1 MMTPLLQ
8 KMKHPVALSISDKNV
23 HSFNPDILTLWLLC
37 RENIL
42 NSFLQGSLVE
52 ELISV
57 PNSVKL
63 CFWILVLNILC
74 SFGFHFEIL

>member
-23 HSFNPDILTLWLLC
+23 HSFNPDILTLWFMC

-52 ELISV
+52 GLICV
-57 PNSVKL
+57 PNSVGYLFQISDVVFDCTLTFYK
-63 CFWILVLNILC
+63 NI
-74 SFGFHFEIL
+74 